1 METKTFEIRVPF
13 FSGFYNTI
21 WESGVNDAT
30 LMDMFEL
37 DEEGVSKLKFD
48 FKSYS
53 ADITK
58 GVISEIEGYFKKHS
72 RGLLV

>member
-21 WESGVNDAT
+21 WDSDTDDAI

-37 DEEGVSKLKFD
+37 DEEGVSKLEFD

-58 GVISEIEGYFKKHS
+58 SCYK
-72 RGLLV
+72 RN